1 MKKIFYKI
9 FLTLIV
15 ITYIPLILLYSFH
28 SFYMKRYI
36 ENRKIA
42 ELDEVVHTING
53 KKVTPQIKKELEKN
67 KNIKLEIIDAIEDRH
82 KLELFKYFNEKFWK
96 IDLEKMPLNSVEI
109 RFGKSTNFLNKI
121 YMIKKIGDKEYVVI
135 SSLMVIPEIIYKI
148 ILSSYIYVTPFLLIL
163 MLILSYFIS
172 KKMAVPIEVLEDIST
187 RVLNLDFSKSIDFKG
202 NNELTILGNNITT
215 MAENLKKNNDELKIL
230 NEKLKYELDK
240 NQKFMKFEKEFINSV
255 SHELKTPIAIIN
267 GYIEVLQDKI
277 IDDQEGIEKIYS
289 IMYKEGTY
297 LDKMIKDLNSYHSY
311 EHEFFN
317 LKRDKFIFNKFFQKI
332 LSKYLLDIEE
342 KNITLKIDIEDAE
355 LEGDLKKLDVVIN
368 NLLTNAIT
376 YTDNRGI
383 INIIFKNNI
392 FVIENSSEPISRDN
406 LENIFK
412 PFYKL
417 DFSRKRKYGGTGLGL
432 AIVKNILDFLHI
444 LYKVDYDEERGFFVF
459 QIEFK

>member
-9 FLTLIV
+9 FFTLIM

-28 SFYMKRYI
+28 SFYMKSYI
-36 ENRKIA
+36 ERKKIV
-42 ELDEVVHTING
+42 ELDKIVHTIDEN
-53 KKVTPQIKKELEKN
+53 KIAFEIQNELKKN
-67 KNIKLEIIDAIEDRH
+67 KDIKLEIIDGKEDRH
-82 KLELFKYFNEKFWK
+82 KLELFNYLNKRFWK
-96 IDLEKMPLNSVEI
+96 IDFEKMAINSVEV
-109 RFGKSTNFLNKI
+109 RFEKSTNFLNKI
-121 YMIKKIGDKEYVVI
+121 YMIKKIGDNKYAVI

-172 KKMAVPIEVLEDIST
+172 KKMSVPIEGLEDIST

-202 NNELTILGNNITT
+202 NNELTVLGNNITT
-215 MAENLKKNNDELKIL
+215 MAGNLKKNNDELKIL
-230 NEKLKYELDK
+230 NEKLKFELEK

-277 IDDQEGIEKIYS
+277 IVDEEEIEKIYS
-289 IMYKEGTY
+289 VMYKEGLY

-311 EHEFFN
+311 EHEFFTI
-317 LKRDKFIFNKFFQKI
+317 KKEKFNFKEFLQDI
-332 LSKYLLDIEE
+332 LNKYLLDIEE
-342 KNITLKIDIEDAE
+342 KNIRLKIDIEDKIIE
-355 LEGDLKKLDVVIN
+355 EDLKKIDVVIN

-392 FVIENSSEPISRDN
+392 FIIENSCEYISN
-406 LENIFK
+406 ENMEKIFK

-432 AIVKNILDFLHI
+432 SIVKNILDFLHI
-444 LYKVDYDEERGFFVF
+444 LYKVEFDKEIEFFVF

>member
-9 FLTLIV
+9 FFTLIM

-28 SFYMKRYI
+28 SFYMKSYI
-36 ENRKIA
+36 ERKKIV
-42 ELDEVVHTING
+42 ELNQIVYMIDENKITLEI
-53 KKVTPQIKKELEKN
+53 QKELEKN
-67 KNIKLEIIDAIEDRH
+67 KDIKLEIIDGKEDKH
-82 KLELFKYFNEKFWK
+82 KLELFNYLNKRFWK
-96 IDLEKMPLNSVEI
+96 IDFEKMTINSVEV
-109 RFGKSTNFLNKI
+109 RFEKSTNFLNKI
-121 YMIKKIGDKEYVVI
+121 YVIKKIGDNKYAVI

-172 KKMAVPIEVLEDIST
+172 KKMSVPIEVLEDIST

-202 NNELTILGNNITT
+202 NNELTVLGNNITT
-215 MAENLKKNNDELKIL
+215 MAGNLKKNNDELKIL
-230 NEKLKYELDK
+230 NEKLKFELEK
-240 NQKFMKFEKEFINSV
+240 NQRFMKFEKEFINSV

-277 IDDQEGIEKIYS
+277 IVDEEEIEKIYS
-289 IMYKEGTY
+289 VMYKEGLY

-311 EHEFFN
+311 EHEFFTI
-317 LKRDKFIFNKFFQKI
+317 KKEKFNFKEFLQDI
-332 LSKYLLDIEE
+332 LNKYLLDIEE
-342 KNITLKIDIEDAE
+342 KNIRLKIDIEDKIIE
-355 LEGDLKKLDVVIN
+355 EDLKKIDVVIN

-392 FVIENSSEPISRDN
+392 FIIENSSEHISKDN
-406 LENIFK
+406 LENLFK

-444 LYKVDYDEERGFFVF
+444 LYKVDYDEARGFFVF

>member
-1 MKKIFYKI
+1 MKKVFYKI
-9 FLTLIV
+9 FFTLII

-28 SFYMKRYI
+28 SFYMKSYI
-36 ENRKIA
+36 ERKKIA
-42 ELDEVVHTING
+42 ELNKIVHMVDE
-53 KKVTPQIKKELEKN
+53 KKITLEIPKELEKN
-67 KNIKLEIIDAIEDRH
+67 KDIKLEIIDGKEDKH
-82 KLELFKYFNEKFWK
+82 KLELFNYLNKRFWK
-96 IDLEKMPLNSVEI
+96 IDLEKMPLNSVEV
-109 RFGKSTNFLNKI
+109 RFEKSTNFLNKI
-121 YMIKKIGDKEYVVI
+121 YVIKKIGDYKYAVI

-311 EHEFFN
+311 ENEFFTI
-317 LKRDKFIFNKFFQKI
+317 KKEKFKFNNFFQKI
-332 LSKYLLDIEE
+332 LDKYLLDVEE
-342 KNITLKIDIEDAE
+342 KNIILKVDIEDAE

-392 FVIENSSEPISRDN
+392 FIIENSSEHISKDN
-406 LENIFK
+406 LENLFK

-432 AIVKNILDFLHI
+432 AIVKNILDLLHAS
-444 LYKVDYDEERGFFVF
+444 YEVKFDEDKKFFVF
-459 QIEFK
+459 KIRL

>member
-9 FLTLIV
+9 FFTLII

-28 SFYMKRYI
+28 SFYMKSYI
-36 ENRKIA
+36 ERRKIV
-42 ELDEVVHTING
+42 ELNQIVYMIDENKITSEI
-53 KKVTPQIKKELEKN
+53 QKELEKN
-67 KNIKLEIIDAIEDRH
+67 KDIKLEIIDGKEDKH
-82 KLELFKYFNEKFWK
+82 KLELFNYLNKRFWK
-96 IDLEKMPLNSVEI
+96 IDFEKMAINSVEV
-109 RFGKSTNFLNKI
+109 RFEKSTNFLNKI
-121 YMIKKIGDKEYVVI
+121 YVIKKIGDNKYAVI

-277 IDDQEGIEKIYS
+277 IVDEEEIEKIYS
-289 IMYKEGTY
+289 VMYKEGLY

-311 EHEFFN
+311 EHEFFTI
-317 LKRDKFIFNKFFQKI
+317 KKEKFNFKGFLQDI
-332 LSKYLLDIEE
+332 LNKYLLDIEE
-342 KNITLKIDIEDAE
+342 KNIRLKIDIEDKIVE
-355 LEGDLKKLDVVIN
+355 EDLKKIDVVIN

-376 YTDNRGI
+376 YTDTRGI
-383 INIIFKNNI
+383 MNIIFKNNI
-392 FVIENSSEPISRDN
+392 FIIENSSEPISKDN

-432 AIVKNILDFLHI
+432 SIVKNILDFLHI
-444 LYKVDYDEERGFFVF
+444 LYKVEFDKEREFFVF

>member
-9 FLTLIV
+9 FFTLIM

-28 SFYMKRYI
+28 SFYMKSYI
-36 ENRKIA
+36 ERKKIA
-42 ELDEVVHTING
+42 ELDKIVHMIDEN
-53 KKVTPQIKKELEKN
+53 KIAFEIQNELKKN
-67 KNIKLEIIDAIEDRH
+67 KDIKLEIIDGKEDRH
-82 KLELFKYFNEKFWK
+82 KLELFNYLNKRFWK
-96 IDLEKMPLNSVEI
+96 IDFEKMAINSVEV
-109 RFGKSTNFLNKI
+109 RFEKSTNFLNKI
-121 YMIKKIGDKEYVVI
+121 YMIKKIGDNKYAVI

-202 NNELTILGNNITT
+202 NNELTVLGNNITT
-215 MAENLKKNNDELKIL
+215 MAGNLKKNNDELKIL
-230 NEKLKYELDK
+230 NEKLKFELEK
-240 NQKFMKFEKEFINSV
+240 NQRFMKFEKEFVNSI

-277 IDDQEGIEKIYS
+277 IEDKDEIEKIYS
-289 IMYKEGTY
+289 IVYKEGIY

-311 EHEFFN
+311 EHEFFAI
-317 LKRDKFIFNKFFQKI
+317 KKEKFKFNNFFQKI
-332 LSKYLLDIEE
+332 LDKYLLDIEE
-342 KNITLKIDIEDAE
+342 KNIILKVDIEDTE
-355 LEGDLKKLDVVIN
+355 LEGDLKRLDLVIN

-376 YTDNRGI
+376 YTDNRKI
-383 INIIFKNNI
+383 INIVFKKNI
-392 FVIENSSEPISRDN
+392 LIIENSCEYISN
-406 LENIFK
+406 ENMEKIFK

-432 AIVKNILDFLHI
+432 SIVKNILDFLHA
-444 LYKVDYDEERGFFVF
+444 LYKVEFDNEREFFVF

>member
-9 FLTLIV
+9 FFTLIM

-28 SFYMKRYI
+28 SFYMKSYI
-36 ENRKIA
+36 ERKKIV
-42 ELDEVVHTING
+42 ELNQIVYMIDENKITLEI
-53 KKVTPQIKKELEKN
+53 QKELEKN
-67 KNIKLEIIDAIEDRH
+67 KDIKLEIIDGKEDKH
-82 KLELFKYFNEKFWK
+82 KLELFNYLNKRFWK
-96 IDLEKMPLNSVEI
+96 IDFEKMAINSVEV
-109 RFGKSTNFLNKI
+109 RFEKSTNFLNKI
-121 YMIKKIGDKEYVVI
+121 YVIKKIGDNKYAVI

-163 MLILSYFIS
+163 MLSLSYFIS

-277 IDDQEGIEKIYS
+277 IVDEEEIEKIYS
-289 IMYKEGTY
+289 VMYKEGLY

-311 EHEFFN
+311 EHEFFTI
-317 LKRDKFIFNKFFQKI
+317 KKEKFNFKEFLQDI
-332 LSKYLLDIEE
+332 LNKYLLDIEE
-342 KNITLKIDIEDAE
+342 KNIRLKIDIEDKIIE
-355 LEGDLKKLDVVIN
+355 EDLKKIDVVIN

-392 FVIENSSEPISRDN
+392 FIIENSSEHISKDN
-406 LENIFK
+406 LEKLFK

-444 LYKVDYDEERGFFVF
+444 LYKVDFDETRGFFVF

>member
-42 ELDEVVHTING
+42 ELDEVVHTINE

-96 IDLEKMPLNSVEI
+96 IDLEKMSLNSVEI

-172 KKMAVPIEVLEDIST
+172 KKMSVPIEMLEDIST
-187 RVLNLDFSKSIDFKG
+187 RMVKSDFSKSIGFKG
-202 NNELTILGNNITT
+202 ENELAVLGKNITSISI
-215 MAENLKKNNDELKIL
+215 NLKKNNDELKKL
-230 NEKLKYELDK
+230 NEQLKFELDK
-240 NQKFMKFEKEFINSV
+240 NKKLMKNEKEFINSI

-277 IDDQEGIEKIYS
+277 IVDEKEIEKIYS
-289 IMYKEGTY
+289 VMYKEGLY
-297 LDKMIKDLNSYHSY
+297 LDKMIKDLNSCYSY
-311 EHEFFN
+311 EHEFFIVKKEKFN
-317 LKRDKFIFNKFFQKI
+317 LKKFLQEI
-332 LSKYLLDIEE
+332 LNKYLLDIEE
-342 KNITLKIDIEDAE
+342 KNIKLKVDIEDAE
-355 LEGDLKKLDVVIN
+355 LEGDLKKLDVVVN
-368 NLLTNAIT
+368 NLLTNSIT
-376 YTDNRGI
+376 YTDFRGI
-383 INIIFKNNI
+383 INITFKNNTLI
-392 FVIENSSEPISRDN
+392 IENSCEYISK
-406 LENIFK
+406 ENMEKIFK

-432 AIVKNILDFLHI
+432 SIVKNILDL
-444 LYKVDYDEERGFFVF
+444 LQYSYKVSFDKERGFFIF
-459 QIEFK
+459 QINFK

>member
-9 FLTLIV
+9 FFTLIM

-28 SFYMKRYI
+28 SFYMKSYI
-36 ENRKIA
+36 ERKKIV
-42 ELDEVVHTING
+42 ELNQIVYMIDENKITLEI
-53 KKVTPQIKKELEKN
+53 QKELEKN
-67 KNIKLEIIDAIEDRH
+67 KDIKLEIIDGKEDKH
-82 KLELFKYFNEKFWK
+82 KLELFNYLNKRFWK
-96 IDLEKMPLNSVEI
+96 IDFEKMAINSVEV
-109 RFGKSTNFLNKI
+109 RFEKSTNFLNKI
-121 YMIKKIGDKEYVVI
+121 YVIKKIGDNKYAVI

-163 MLILSYFIS
+163 MLSLSYFIS

-277 IDDQEGIEKIYS
+277 IVDEEEIEKIYS
-289 IMYKEGTY
+289 VMYKEGLY

-311 EHEFFN
+311 EHEFFTI
-317 LKRDKFIFNKFFQKI
+317 KKEKFNFKEFLQDI
-332 LSKYLLDIEE
+332 LNKYLLDIEE
-342 KNITLKIDIEDAE
+342 KNIRLKIDIEDKIIE
-355 LEGDLKKLDVVIN
+355 EDLKKIDVVIN

-392 FVIENSSEPISRDN
+392 FIIENSSEHISKDN
-406 LENIFK
+406 LEKLFK

-444 LYKVDYDEERGFFVF
+444 LYKVDYDETRGFFVL

>member
-9 FLTLIV
+9 FFTLII

-28 SFYMKRYI
+28 SFYMKSYI
-36 ENRKIA
+36 ERKKIA
-42 ELDEVVHTING
+42 ELDKIVHMIDEN
-53 KKVTPQIKKELEKN
+53 KIASEIQNELKKN
-67 KNIKLEIIDAIEDRH
+67 KDIKLEIIDGKEDKHR
-82 KLELFKYFNEKFWK
+82 LELFNYLNKRFWK
-96 IDLEKMPLNSVEI
+96 IDFEKMAINSVEV
-109 RFGKSTNFLNKI
+109 RFEKSTNFLNKI
-121 YMIKKIGDKEYVVI
+121 YVIKKIGDNKYAVI

-376 YTDNRGI
+376 YIDNRGI
-383 INIIFKNNI
+383 INITLKNNI
-392 FVIENSSEPISRDN
+392 FIIENSSEPISKDN